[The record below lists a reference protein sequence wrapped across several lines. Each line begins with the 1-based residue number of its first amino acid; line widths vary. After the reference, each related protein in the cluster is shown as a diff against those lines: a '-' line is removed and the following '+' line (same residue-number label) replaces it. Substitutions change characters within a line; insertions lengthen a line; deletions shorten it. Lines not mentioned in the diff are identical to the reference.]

1 MHVKLIR
8 MNMAIECIIGSDYR
22 YTLVP
27 TALYLCVIKCS
38 LRSSHTA

>member
-8 MNMAIECIIGSDYR
+8 MNMAIDCIIGSD

-27 TALYLCVIKCS
+27 TALYPCVIKCS